1 MAPATSSCKVI
12 QRVRAGKGWGLR
24 NPRDQRVDNAEY
36 WFDIGTTN
44 ATKHTSVG
52 VKPASHPG
60 RALTVLEGGALSD
73 LDDITVRIADVAARL
88 AVLWYRF
95 RDELSASTLP

>member
-1 MAPATSSCKVI
+1 MSERVTVQDKIGRRAT
-12 QRVRAGKGWGLR
+12 A
-24 NPRDQRVDNAEY
+24 NPSDKRVDNAEY

-60 RALTVLEGGALSD
+60 RALTVREVGALSD
-73 LDDITVRIADVAARL
+73 FDDIAVGIAHVAANL
-88 AVLWYRF
+88 AVLGYRF
-95 RDELSASTLP
+95 CDELGASTLP